1 MLFFINRYTAE
12 VATMAKVTTKYQITI
27 PMKVRKELSI
37 IPGSEVDISKEGE
50 RYILV
55 VDPIETIKKKWR
67 GKFRDRSTTMEYLE
81 EIRGSV
87 Q

>member
-1 MLFFINRYTAE
+1 
-12 VATMAKVTTKYQITI
+12 MAKVTAKYQITI
-27 PMKVRKELSI
+27 PIRVRNELGI
-37 IPGSEVDISKEGE
+37 VPGSEVDISKEGE

-55 VDPIETIKKKWR
+55 VDPIATIKKKWR

>member
-1 MLFFINRYTAE
+1 
-12 VATMAKVTTKYQITI
+12 MAKVTTKYQITI